1 MVSAHSSTGRIKPL
15 HGNESTAKLLGY
27 AGLIPF
33 LTFSIGC
40 WLPLPYV
47 TDALSVL
54 IAYAAVILSFMGA
67 IHWGAAMSS
76 TGNKR
81 NQYFLVSVSPALV
94 AWVALITPAV
104 PSLTILL
111 FGFILL
117 YLYDRAVQKSQDFP
131 SWYIPMRK
139 NLTIVVTVCLASA
152 LFSMA

>member
-1 MVSAHSSTGRIKPL
+1 MNHQF
-15 HGNESTAKLLGY
+15 
-27 AGLIPF
+27 PF

-81 NQYFLVSVSPALV
+81 KQYFLVSVSPALV
-94 AWVALITPAV
+94 AWVALMTPAV
-104 PSLTILL
+104 PSLTI
-111 FGFILL
+111 F
-117 YLYDRAVQKSQDFP
+117 YLVLSCCICMTVQSKNRKIFP
-131 SWYIPMRK
+131 HGIYR
-139 NLTIVVTVCLASA
+139 
-152 LFSMA
+152 

>member
-1 MVSAHSSTGRIKPL
+1 
-15 HGNESTAKLLGY
+15 
-27 AGLIPF
+27 
-33 LTFSIGC
+33 
-40 WLPLPYV
+40 V

-81 NQYFLVSVSPALV
+81 KQYFLVSVSPALV
-94 AWVALITPAV
+94 AWVALMTPAV
-104 PSLTILL
+104 PSVTILL

-139 NLTIVVTVCLASA
+139 NLTIVVTLCLASA
-152 LFSMA
+152 LFSVV